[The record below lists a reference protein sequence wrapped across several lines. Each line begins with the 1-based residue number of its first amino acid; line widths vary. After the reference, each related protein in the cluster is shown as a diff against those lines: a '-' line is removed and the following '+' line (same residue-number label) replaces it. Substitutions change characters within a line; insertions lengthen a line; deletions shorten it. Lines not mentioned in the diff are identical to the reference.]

1 MTQLHAILENPLLV
15 TSICH
20 QLDPADAVHLLLLSK
35 DKELLSTLDH
45 IISHKYE
52 IHRQNRVH
60 LICTQ
65 VLPQLIDLLQTRNPC
80 VTYEIFMTREL
91 NELFEY
97 VYQNV
102 DVLDESQEDI
112 IEQMLLKLL
121 NVGYF
126 YMNALFYMKRLFDIQ
141 VCGELRNPENY
152 DNDYNDDDD
161 DYIEFI
167 IDTKGNKVY
176 I

>member
-1 MTQLHAILENPLLV
+1 
-15 TSICH
+15 
-20 QLDPADAVHLLLLSK
+20 
-35 DKELLSTLDH
+35 
-45 IISHKYE
+45 
-52 IHRQNRVH
+52 
-60 LICTQ
+60 
-65 VLPQLIDLLQTRNPC
+65 
-80 VTYEIFMTREL
+80 MTREL